1 MAPDQDARDA
11 GDDLAPWLA
20 AATDGDL
27 ARVET
32 ELAEGERRRAFVV
45 DELLEAGFTGH
56 ALLDLVLRLTG
67 VGPAEA
73 EALIAARE
81 RLVDRERVETPK
93 RDRRLAENEMLFR
106 AANERVSRLS
116 GSDPPSVELDVICE
130 CADRGCLKLLTIERS
145 EYEWLRQ
152 NPWRFVVLPGHEA
165 PAVEDVVER
174 HRGYLIVEKHVETH
188 DQVEAEVRSRPTQPG
203 TDSNEG

>member
-1 MAPDQDARDA
+1 MAPDEDTRDA
-11 GDDLAPWLA
+11 EDDLAAWLA

-56 ALLDLVLRLTG
+56 ALRDLVLRLTG
-67 VGPAEA
+67 VGHAEA

-93 RDRRLAENEMLFR
+93 RDRRLAENEMVFR
-106 AANERVSRLS
+106 AANEQFARLAALI
-116 GSDPPSVELDVICE
+116 PRPSSSDVICE

-145 EYEWLRQ
+145 QYEWLRQ
-152 NPWRFVVLPGHEA
+152 NPWRFVVLAGHEA

-188 DQVEAEVRSRPTQPG
+188 DQVEAEVRSRPSQPG
-203 TDSNEG
+203 TDST